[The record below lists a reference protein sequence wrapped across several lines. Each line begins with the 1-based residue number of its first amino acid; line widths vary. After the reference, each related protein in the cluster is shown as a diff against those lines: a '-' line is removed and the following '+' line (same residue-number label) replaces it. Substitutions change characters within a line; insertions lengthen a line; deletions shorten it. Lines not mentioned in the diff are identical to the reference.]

1 MASVRVTLRVHGL
14 GGRLASSVVEAVKP
28 DDSTAPDWLKIVER
42 IDGDDLV
49 LLVEVSGA
57 SRVRLGGLRNTVDE
71 LLAYIYGLLRSLEEA
86 AKALKELEAGGAP
99 RERSNE
105 PEAG

>member
-1 MASVRVTLRVHGL
+1 MARVRVTLRIHGL
-14 GGRLASSVVEAVKP
+14 GRRLAGSVAEAVRP
-28 DDSTAPDWLKIVER
+28 DNAAAPTWLKVSER
-42 IDGDDLV
+42 VDGDDLV
-49 LLVEVSGA
+49 LLIEVSDA
-57 SRVRLGGLRNTVDE
+57 SRVRLGSLRNTVDE